1 VQEKVR
7 TAGAAA
13 PAEGESATAE
23 PRLIRGVGLAGAT
36 TLNMIDMIGV
46 GPFITLPLIVAAMGG
61 PQAMIGWVVG
71 AVLVVCDGLVWAE
84 LGAAMPG
91 TGGTYRYLGEIYG
104 RGRLGRLMSFLFIWQ
119 LTFSAPLSIA
129 SGCIGF
135 AMYAAYAFPAL
146 DAEWAARTLHV
157 PLPVLGDID
166 LSMTV
171 TPGTF
176 VAVGTCAVAVALLY
190 RKITAIE
197 RLSNLL
203 WLGVM
208 LTVVWVVA
216 SGLWHFNPRLA
227 FDFPPDAFTP
237 RPEFFYGL
245 GSALLIA
252 VYDYWGYYN
261 VCFLGGEV
269 RDPGR
274 TIPRAV
280 LLSIALVALIYIVM
294 NVSVLGVIPWR
305 EFEATADSDARR
317 YVISSFMER
326 LYGRGAGLV
335 ATALIMWTAFAS
347 VFSLLL
353 GYSRVPFAAAEDGN
367 YFRVFS
373 RVHARHRFPYVS
385 LLVLGGLAA
394 LFCFFRLS
402 DVIAALVCIRI
413 IVQFLAQTVGVIVLR
428 VRRPDLPRPFRMW
441 LYPLP
446 ALLAFAGFVY
456 VLLMRP
462 HFQKEVRLA
471 FVLIAAGIIV
481 YLVRAR
487 ARGEWPFASEPG
499 GEEA

>member
-1 VQEKVR
+1 MTTTE
-7 TAGAAA
+7 A
-13 PAEGESATAE
+13 PPGRESGDAE
-23 PRLIRGVGLAGAT
+23 PPPPQLIRGVGLAGAT

-61 PQAMIGWVVG
+61 PQAMVGWVVG
-71 AVLVVCDGLVWAE
+71 ALLVVCDGMVWAE

-91 TGGTYRYLGEIYG
+91 AGGTYRYLGEIYG
-104 RGRLGRLMSFLFIWQ
+104 KGKLGRLMSFLFVWQ

-135 AMYAAYAFPAL
+135 AMYAAYAVPSL
-146 DAEWAARTLHV
+146 DVTLAARELHI
-157 PLPVLGDID
+157 PLPLLGDIN
-166 LSMTV
+166 LSV
-171 TPGTF
+171 AVSLGTF
-176 VAVGTCAVAVALLY
+176 VAVSTCMLAVFLLY
-190 RKITAIE
+190 RKIIIIE
-197 RLSNLL
+197 RLSKLL
-203 WLGVM
+203 WVGVM
-208 LTVVWVVA
+208 VAILWIVV
-216 SGLWHFNPRLA
+216 SGVLHFDPALA
-227 FDFPPDAFTP
+227 FDFPEGAFKLGWQ
-237 RPEFFYGL
+237 FFYGL

-280 LLSIALVALIYIVM
+280 LLSIILVAAIYVVM
-294 NVSVLGVIPWR
+294 NISILGVIPWR
-305 EFEATADSDARR
+305 EFAAVDSDARR

-353 GYSRVPFAAAEDGN
+353 GYSRVPFAAASDGN

-373 RVHARHRFPYVS
+373 RVHTRHRFPHVS
-385 LLVLGGLAA
+385 LLVLGCIAA
-394 LFCFFRLS
+394 AFCFFKLS
-402 DVIAALVCIRI
+402 DVIAALVVIRI

-441 LYPLP
+441 FYPLP
-446 ALLAFAGFVY
+446 ALLAFVGFVY

-462 HFQKEVRLA
+462 NFQKEVRLA
-471 FVLIAAGIIV
+471 LVLVVAGLVV

-487 ARGEWPFASEPG
+487 ARGEWPFTKEGTA
-499 GEEA
+499 AQDL